1 MALPTTGYRGPGRS
15 LATSNINTTS
25 HPNLTLAQST
35 ALARKAS
42 LNALTA
48 LQEDSPPSPPKM
60 LGGDGREIEVG
71 DAVDVPGDMNGFVKF
86 IGPVRG
92 KKGIFAGVELSKEFS
107 KRGKNDG
114 DVDG

>member
-1 MALPTTGYRGPGRS
+1 MALPTGHRGPGRF

-25 HPNLTLAQST
+25 HLNLSLAHST
-35 ALARKAS
+35 VLARKAS

-48 LQEDSPPSPPKM
+48 AQDNAPPSPPKM

-71 DAVDVPGDMNGFVKF
+71 DAVDVPGEMNGFVKF
-86 IGPVRG
+86 IGPVKG
-92 KKGIFAGVELSKEFS
+92 KKGIFAGVELSKEFA

-114 DVDG
+114 DVEG